1 VFSGAPGFERQ
12 DKYRLMKRLQQAHLP
27 LRTKLIAASALMASI
42 ALFVAA
48 LSQGVTTY
56 FYSHNEAYEHLDA
69 VTRVIAGRSATAIRS
84 QDFGQAEALVSALRV
99 EPNVEE
105 ALLIDSEQRV
115 IMHHVGS
122 RTLLVNTPS
131 GAPNELQAWQKQAI
145 QSGDHQ
151 HRFDGLTA
159 LHLVHPITDQGRVI
173 GHLYVRGNLSELQEA
188 LMVQLTILLGSSVV
202 ALALAYLLARRV
214 QRQIAAPLLE
224 LVDTMQ
230 AAERGDYSRRANATT
245 DDEIGSLMRGFNV
258 MLSKIENRELE
269 LARQQE
275 LLEAQVDE
283 RTHSLADANR
293 TLRQAM
299 GDSLEAC
306 RVAEAASRAKSEFLA
321 RMSHEI
327 RTPMNGVLGMTE
339 LLLDSKLD
347 PRQRRFAATIQS
359 SADALLAII
368 NDILDFSKIE
378 AGKLRLE
385 TQDLDI
391 RQVVE
396 EVIDLFAQRAHQ
408 KGIELLLDIDPYLHR
423 WARGDELRIR
433 QILMNLVSNAL
444 KFTASGHVLIRARA
458 VNPSETHVSLVLDV
472 IDTGT
477 GILPENQAAIFDAFV
492 QEDGSTTRRF
502 GGTGLGLAISRQLAT
517 IMGGEITVVSQPGQG
532 STFSLLVTLPAAPA
546 VSSDSSQGL
555 LLAPGTRVLVVDDST
570 INMEIIASQLG
581 AWGFVV
587 TTAASAME
595 AQAHLNAMHAA
606 QALPQIIVL
615 DWHMPEQNGVD
626 WLLGVRRRPEWK
638 AIPAIMVS
646 SVADDIE
653 VELAT
658 QLAPMRRLAKPVRQ
672 SMLRRALHE
681 ALQSTPFQ
689 EMSSAPAMLA
699 PENEPV
705 LDHLSVLLVEDN
717 MVNRTLALEMLQRLG
732 CDAMHAGNGVE
743 ALDALEK
750 QQFDVVL
757 MDCQMPVMDGFIA
770 TRKLRER
777 EVAKKLEATRVV
789 ALTANALA
797 GDREACLAAGMN
809 EYLAKPFTLA
819 QLRNILLPSKVSR
832 SAANKV
838 TLDHSAIEAVRQLDP
853 DGNDRLLARLI
864 ALYRDDSSQL
874 LADID
879 NALKV
884 GDADGVARAAHT
896 LKSSSANLGATN
908 VAAIARQIE
917 HSARGGDLAELGNSL
932 TRLRAQR
939 TVALSELEALDPSAN
954 VA

>member
-1 VFSGAPGFERQ
+1 
-12 DKYRLMKRLQQAHLP
+12 MKWLQLAHLP
-27 LRTKLIAASALMASI
+27 LRTKLIAASALTASI
-42 ALFVAA
+42 ALLISA
-48 LSQGVTTY
+48 LTQGVSTY
-56 FYSHNEAYEHLDA
+56 QFERNEAYDHLNEVA
-69 VTRVIAGRSATAIRS
+69 RVIAGRSTAAILS

-105 ALLIDSEQRV
+105 ALLSDVQKRV
-115 IMHHVGS
+115 LMHYAGNKTMLMRGS
-122 RTLLVNTPS
+122 A
-131 GAPNELQAWQKQAI
+131 GAPTPLQVWQEQAFA
-145 QSGDHQ
+145 SNAHQ
-151 HRFDGLTA
+151 HLFDGLTA
-159 LHLVHPITDQGRVI
+159 LHVVYPITDGGQLI
-173 GHLYVRGNLSELQEA
+173 GHLYVRANLSEMQEG
-188 LMVQLTILLGSSVV
+188 LIIQLTILMGSSV
-202 ALALAYLLARRV
+202 LAFVFAYLLASRV
-214 QRQIAAPLLE
+214 QRQIASPLQE
-224 LVDTMQ
+224 LVETMS
-230 AAERGDYSRRANATT
+230 AAERGDYSRRATVT
-245 DDEIGSLMRGFNV
+245 SDDEIGHLMRGFNM
-258 MLSKIENRELE
+258 MLEQIESREQE
-269 LARQQE
+269 LAKQHGY
-275 LLEAQVDE
+275 LEAQVAE
-283 RTHSLADANR
+283 RTRNLADANK

-299 GDSLEAC
+299 NDSVEAC
-306 RVAEAASRAKSEFLA
+306 RTAEAASRAKSEFLA

-385 TQDLDI
+385 AQDLDI

-423 WARGDELRIR
+423 WAKGDELRIR

-444 KFTASGHVLIRARA
+444 KFTASGHVLVRARG
-458 VNPSETHVSLVLDV
+458 VNPSDTHVSLIIDV
-472 IDTGT
+472 VDTGT

-517 IMGGEITVVSQPGQG
+517 LMGGDIKMVSQPGQG
-532 STFSLLVTLPAAPA
+532 STFSLAISLPAAPA
-546 VSSDSSQGL
+546 MTSDSSQGL
-555 LLAPGTRVLVVDDST
+555 MLAPGTRVLVVDDST
-570 INMEIIASQLG
+570 INVEILSSQLE
-581 AWGFVV
+581 AWGFIVSA
-587 TTAASAME
+587 AASARE
-595 AQAHLNAMHAA
+595 AQQHLEDMDRAGE
-606 QALPQIIVL
+606 LPGIIVL

-626 WLLGVRRRPEWK
+626 WLSGVRRNDAWK
-638 AIPAIMVS
+638 SIPAIMVS
-646 SVADDIE
+646 SVADDLESGI
-653 VELAT
+653 VT
-658 QLAPMRRLAKPVRQ
+658 QLSPMRRLAKPVRQ

-681 ALQSTPFQ
+681 ALQATPFQ
-689 EMSSAPAMLA
+689 DVSSAPAMRA

-750 QQFDVVL
+750 QDFDVVL

-777 EVAKKLEATRVV
+777 ETAKKKAPTRVV

-809 EYLAKPFTLA
+809 DYLAKPFTLA
-819 QLRNILLPSKVSR
+819 QLRNLLLPSNVSR

-838 TLDHSAIEAVRQLDP
+838 TLDNNAIDAVRQLDP
-853 DGNDRLLARLI
+853 DGSDRLLSRLI

-879 NALKV
+879 NGLKS
-884 GDADGVARAAHT
+884 GNADAIARAAHT

-917 HSARGGDLAELGNSL
+917 TSARNGEIENLTGPVTSL
-932 TRLRAQR
+932 KAQR
-939 TVALSELEALDPSAN
+939 TVALSELEALDGAAK

>member
-1 VFSGAPGFERQ
+1 
-12 DKYRLMKRLQQAHLP
+12 MKWMQLAHLP
-27 LRTKLIAASALMASI
+27 LRTKLIVASALTACI
-42 ALFVAA
+42 ALLIAA
-48 LSQGVTTY
+48 LTQAVSSY
-56 FYSHNEAYEHLDA
+56 NYAHNESYEHLHA
-69 VTRVIAGRSATAIRS
+69 VARVIAGRSTAAIQS

-99 EPNVEE
+99 EPDVEE
-105 ALLIDSEQRV
+105 AMLIDAQKRV
-115 IMHHVGS
+115 LMHYAGNKTMLM
-122 RTLLVNTPS
+122 RNTS
-131 GAPNELQAWQKQAI
+131 GAASPIQQWQDEAF
-145 QSGDHQ
+145 SSSAHQ

-159 LHLVHPITDQGRVI
+159 LHLVYPISDDGQLI
-173 GHLYVRGNLSELQEA
+173 GHLYVRANLSELKER
-188 LMVQLTILLGSSVV
+188 LLVQLAILLGSSVLAFLFAYIV
-202 ALALAYLLARRV
+202 ANRV

-224 LVDTMQ
+224 LVATMQ
-230 AAERGDYSRRANATT
+230 SAERGDYSRRAKVTS
-245 DDEIGSLMRGFNV
+245 DDEIGHMLRGFNL
-258 MLSKIENRELE
+258 MLDQIENREQE
-269 LARQQE
+269 LAKQQGY
-275 LLEAQVDE
+275 LEAQVAE
-283 RTHSLADANR
+283 RTRNLADANK

-299 GDSLEAC
+299 NDSVEAC
-306 RVAEAASRAKSEFLA
+306 RTAEAASRAKSEFLA

-385 TQDLDI
+385 AQDLDI
-391 RQVVE
+391 RQVIE

-423 WARGDELRIR
+423 WAKGDELRIR

-444 KFTASGHVLIRARA
+444 KFTASGHVLVRARGI
-458 VNPSETHVSLVLDV
+458 NPSESHVSLVIDV
-472 IDTGT
+472 VDTGT

-517 IMGGEITVVSQPGQG
+517 LMGGDISVISQPGVG
-532 STFSLLVTLPAAPA
+532 STFSLAISLPAAPA
-546 VSSDSSQGL
+546 IASDSSQGL
-555 LLAPGTRVLVVDDST
+555 MLSPGTRVLEVDDSA
-570 INMEIIASQLG
+570 INVEILSSQLQ
-581 AWGFVV
+581 AWGFDV
-587 TTAASAME
+587 TSAASAME
-595 AQAHLNAMHAA
+595 AQQHLDRMLTENA
-606 QALPQIIVL
+606 PPKIIVL

-626 WLLGVRRRPEWK
+626 WLMGVRRAAACK
-638 AIPAIMVS
+638 NIPAIMVS
-646 SVADDIE
+646 SVADDLDAS
-653 VELAT
+653 LAT

-681 ALQSTPFQ
+681 ALQATPFQ
-689 EMSSAPAMLA
+689 EVSSAPAMLA

-750 QQFDVVL
+750 QDFDVVL

-777 EVAKKLEATRVV
+777 ETAKKKEPTRVV

-809 EYLAKPFTLA
+809 DYLAKPFTLA

-838 TLDHSAIEAVRQLDP
+838 TLDSSAIEAVRQLDP
-853 DGNDRLLARLI
+853 DGKDRLLSRLI

-879 NALKV
+879 NGLKV
-884 GDADGVARAAHT
+884 GDAEAIARAAHT

-917 HSARGGDLAELGNSL
+917 TSARAGEISDLAGSV
-932 TRLRAQR
+932 TKLRAQR
-939 TVALSELEALDPSAN
+939 TVALSELEALDTAAK

>member
-1 VFSGAPGFERQ
+1 
-12 DKYRLMKRLQQAHLP
+12 MNRLQFAHLP
-27 LRTKLIAASALMASI
+27 LRTKLIAASALTASI
-42 ALFVAA
+42 ALFIA
-48 LSQGVTTY
+48 GVTQGISSY
-56 FYSHNEAYEHLDA
+56 LYSHSEAYEHTHSVA
-69 VTRVIAGRSATAIRS
+69 RVIAGRSTAAILS
-84 QDFGQAEALVSALRV
+84 QDFGQAESLVSALRV
-99 EPNVEE
+99 EPNIEE
-105 ALLIDSEQRV
+105 AMLVDGQKRV
-115 IMHHVGS
+115 LMHYAGS
-122 RTLLVNTPS
+122 KTMLMRGAKS
-131 GAPNELQAWQKQAI
+131 GSELQKWQEQAI
-145 QSGDHQ
+145 TSGQHQ

-159 LHLVHPITDQGRVI
+159 LHLVYPIADDGKVI
-173 GHLYVRGNLSELQEA
+173 GHLYVRASLSELQEK
-188 LMVQLTILLGSSVV
+188 LIMGVVILLGSSGV
-202 ALALAYLLARRV
+202 AFALAYLLARRV
-214 QRQIAAPLLE
+214 QRQIAAPLLH
-224 LVDTMQ
+224 LVDVIS
-230 AAERGDYSRRANATT
+230 AAEKGDYSKRAQATS
-245 DDEIGSLMRGFNV
+245 DDEIGHLMRGFNG
-258 MLSKIENRELE
+258 MLEKVESREQE
-269 LARQQE
+269 LAKQHDY
-275 LLEAQVDE
+275 LESQVAE
-283 RTHSLADANR
+283 RTKSLAEANK

-299 GDSLEAC
+299 NDSVEAC
-306 RVAEAASRAKSEFLA
+306 RIAEAASKAKSEFLA

-444 KFTASGHVLIRARA
+444 KFTASGHVLIRARGVA
-458 VNPSETHVSLVLDV
+458 PSETHVSLVIDV
-472 IDTGT
+472 VDTGT

-517 IMGGEITVVSQPGQG
+517 LMGGDIKVVSQPGQG
-532 STFSLLVTLPAAPA
+532 STFSLAITLPAAPA
-546 VSSDSSQGL
+546 ITSDSSQGL
-555 LLAPGTRVLVVDDST
+555 TLSPGTRVLIVDDSA
-570 INMEIIASQLG
+570 INVEILGSQLE

-587 TTAASAME
+587 TSAASAME
-595 AQAHLNAMHAA
+595 AQAHLAAM
-606 QALPQIIVL
+606 QASNTPPQIIVL

-626 WLLGVRRRPEWK
+626 WLLGVRRNPEWK
-638 AIPAIMVS
+638 KIPAIMVS
-646 SVADDIE
+646 SVADDLE
-653 VELAT
+653 AALAT

-689 EMSSAPAMLA
+689 DVSSAPAMLA

-750 QQFDVVL
+750 QEFDVVL

-777 EVAKKLEATRVV
+777 EAAKKKEPTRVV

-809 EYLAKPFTLA
+809 DYLAKPFTLA

-832 SAANKV
+832 SAMNKV
-838 TLDHSAIEAVRQLDP
+838 TLDHSAIDAVRQLDP
-853 DGNDRLLARLI
+853 DGNDRLLSRLI

-879 NALKV
+879 NGLRIS
-884 GDADGVARAAHT
+884 DADAIARAAHT

-917 HSARGGDLAELGNSL
+917 HSARSGDLNDMAAAV
-932 TRLRAQR
+932 TKLRAQR
-939 TVALSELEALDPSAN
+939 TVALSELEALESSAK

>member
-1 VFSGAPGFERQ
+1 
-12 DKYRLMKRLQQAHLP
+12 MKRLDFSHLP
-27 LRTKLIAASALMASI
+27 LRTKLIAASALTASI
-42 ALFVAA
+42 ALLIAA
-48 LSQGVTTY
+48 VTQGVSSY
-56 FYSHNEAYEHLDA
+56 FFSHNEAYDQLDA
-69 VTRVIAGRSATAIRS
+69 VARVIAGRSTAAIQS
-84 QDFGQAEALVSALRV
+84 QDFGQAEQLVSALRI

-105 ALLIDSEQRV
+105 ALLIDSQKRV
-115 IMHHVGS
+115 LMHYAGS
-122 RTLLVNTPS
+122 KTMLIPGANGELTPI
-131 GAPNELQAWQKQAI
+131 QKWQQEAI
-145 QSGDHQ
+145 KSSEHQ

-159 LHLVHPITDQGRVI
+159 LHLVYPIKDNGKLI
-173 GHLYVRGNLSELQEA
+173 GHLYVRANLVELQEA
-188 LMVQLTILLGSSVV
+188 IEVQLAILLGSSVI
-202 ALALAYLLARRV
+202 AFALAYLLARRV
-214 QRQIAAPLLE
+214 QRQIAAPLMN

-230 AAERGDYSRRANATT
+230 AAERGDYSKRALVTS
-245 DDEIGSLMRGFNV
+245 DDEIGHLMRGFNV
-258 MLSKIENRELE
+258 MLGQVESRE
-269 LARQQE
+269 QE
-275 LLEAQVDE
+275 LGKQHEYLESQVIE
-283 RTHSLADANR
+283 RTKSLAEANK

-299 GDSLEAC
+299 NDSVEAC
-306 RVAEAASRAKSEFLA
+306 RIAEAASKAKSEFLA

-385 TQDLDI
+385 AQDLDI

-423 WARGDELRIR
+423 WAKGDELRIR

-444 KFTASGHVLIRARA
+444 KFTASGHVLMRLRGI
-458 VNPSETHVSLVLDV
+458 NPSETHVSLVIDV
-472 IDTGT
+472 VDTGT

-517 IMGGEITVVSQPGQG
+517 LMGGDITMVSQPGVG
-532 STFSLLVTLPAAPA
+532 STFSLAITLPAAPA
-546 VSSDSSQGL
+546 IASDTSQGL
-555 LLAPGTRVLVVDDST
+555 MLAPGTRVLVVDDSA
-570 INMEIIASQLG
+570 INVEILGSQLE

-587 TTAASAME
+587 TTAFSALE
-595 AQAHLNAMHAA
+595 AQAHLNAM
-606 QALPQIIVL
+606 QASNTLPKIIVL

-626 WLLGVRRRPEWK
+626 WLLGVRRGHEWK
-638 AIPAIMVS
+638 SIPAIMVS

-653 VELAT
+653 MSLVT

-681 ALQSTPFQ
+681 ALQAVPFH
-689 EMSSAPAMLA
+689 EVSSAPAMRA

-750 QQFDVVL
+750 QEFDVVL

-809 EYLAKPFTLA
+809 DYLAKPFTLA

-879 NALKV
+879 NGMKV
-884 GDADGVARAAHT
+884 GDAEAVARAAHT

-908 VAAIARQIE
+908 VAAIARKIE
-917 HSARGGDLAELGNSL
+917 TSARNGDIAELP
-932 TRLRAQR
+932 TTMTQLRAQR
-939 TVALSELEALDPSAN
+939 TVALSELEALENSAK

>member
-1 VFSGAPGFERQ
+1 MNRLDFS
-12 DKYRLMKRLQQAHLP
+12 HLP
-27 LRTKLIAASALMASI
+27 LRTKLIAASALAASI
-42 ALFVAA
+42 ALLIAA
-48 LSQGVTTY
+48 VTQSISTY
-56 FYSHNEAYEHLDA
+56 YYSHAGAYDHMSA
-69 VTRVIAGRSATAIRS
+69 VTRVIAGRSAAAIQS
-84 QDFGQAEALVSALRV
+84 GDFGEAQALVSALRV

-105 ALLIDSEQRV
+105 AMLIDADKRV
-115 IMHHVGS
+115 LMHYAASKSMLRGGANAADES
-122 RTLLVNTPS
+122 AKWQAEAMS
-131 GAPNELQAWQKQAI
+131 GTT
-145 QSGDHQ
+145 DQ

-159 LHLVHPITDQGRVI
+159 LHLVYPISENGKQL
-173 GHLYVRGNLSELQEA
+173 GHLYVRANLSDLKETIIF
-188 LMVQLTILLGSSVV
+188 QLAVLLSSSVL
-202 ALALAYLLARRV
+202 AFALAYIVARRA
-214 QRQIAAPLLE
+214 QQQIGAPLMH
-224 LVDTMQ
+224 LVEVMQ
-230 AAERGDYSRRANATT
+230 AAERGDYKQRAKVTT
-245 DDEIGSLMRGFNV
+245 DDEIGHLMRGFNM
-258 MLSKIENRELE
+258 MLGQIETREQE
-269 LARQQE
+269 LAKQHDY
-275 LLEAQVDE
+275 LEAQVEE
-283 RTHSLADANR
+283 RTKSLAEANK

-299 GDSLEAC
+299 NDSVEAC
-306 RVAEAASRAKSEFLA
+306 RVAEAASKAKSEFLA

-347 PRQRRFAATIQS
+347 ARQRRFAATIQS

-423 WARGDELRIR
+423 WAKGDELRIR

-444 KFTASGHVLIRARA
+444 KFTASGHVLVRARG
-458 VNPSETHVSLVLDV
+458 VNPSETHVSLMIDV

-517 IMGGEITVVSQPGQG
+517 LMGGDITVISQPGEG
-532 STFSLLVTLPAAPA
+532 STFSLQVSLPAVPA
-546 VSSDSSQGL
+546 HTSDSSQGL
-555 LLAPGTRVLVVDDST
+555 KLSPGTRVLVVDDSA
-570 INMEIIASQLG
+570 INVEILGSQLE

-587 TTAASAME
+587 TAAFSAAE
-595 AQAHLNAMHAA
+595 AQSHLEAMQAA
-606 QALPQIIVL
+606 NQPPAIIVL

-626 WLLGVRRRPEWK
+626 WLLGVRRETRFK
-638 AIPAIMVS
+638 KIPAIMVS
-646 SVADDIE
+646 SVADDLEHGI
-653 VELAT
+653 AA
-658 QLAPMRRLAKPVRQ
+658 QLTPMRRLAKPVRQ

-681 ALQSTPFQ
+681 ALQAVPFQ
-689 EMSSAPAMLA
+689 EVSSAPAMLA

-750 QQFDVVL
+750 QDFDVVL

-777 EVAKKLEATRVV
+777 ELAKKKEPTRVV

-809 EYLAKPFTLA
+809 DYLAKPFTLA

-879 NALKV
+879 NGMKAN
-884 GDADGVARAAHT
+884 DAEAVARAAHT

-917 HSARGGDLAELGNSL
+917 HSARGGDLKDLPASVTKLK
-932 TRLRAQR
+932 AQR
-939 TVALSELEALDPSAN
+939 TVALSELEALDGPAK

>member
-1 VFSGAPGFERQ
+1 
-12 DKYRLMKRLQQAHLP
+12 MNRLQFAHLP
-27 LRTKLIAASALMASI
+27 LRTKLVAASALTASI
-42 ALFVAA
+42 ALFIAA
-48 LSQGVTTY
+48 LTQGISSY
-56 FYSHNEAYEHLDA
+56 FFSHQQAYEHLA
-69 VTRVIAGRSATAIRS
+69 SVARVIAGRSSAAIQS
-84 QDFGQAEALVSALRV
+84 QDFGEAEALVSALRV

-105 ALLIDSEQRV
+105 ALLLDMNKRV
-115 IMHHVGS
+115 LMHYAGS
-122 RTLLVNTPS
+122 KTMLMSNS
-131 GAPNELQAWQKQAI
+131 GGPLTSLQQWQSKAIASNE
-145 QSGDHQ
+145 HQ

-159 LHLVHPITDQGRVI
+159 LHLVYPITDNDQVI
-173 GHLYVRGNLSELQEA
+173 GHLYIRANLSELQEA
-188 LMVQLTILLGSSVV
+188 MIVQMSILLGSSV
-202 ALALAYLLARRV
+202 AAFALAYLLARRV
-214 QRQIAAPLLE
+214 QRQIATPLLN

-230 AAERGDYSRRANATT
+230 SAERGDYSRRAQVTT
-245 DDEIGSLMRGFNV
+245 DDEIGRLMRGFNG
-258 MLSKIENRELE
+258 MLGQIENREQE
-269 LARQQE
+269 LARQHE
-275 LLEAQVDE
+275 LLEAQVEE
-283 RTHSLADANR
+283 RTKSLAEANR

-299 GDSLEAC
+299 NDSVDAC
-306 RVAEAASRAKSEFLA
+306 RIAEAASKAKSEFLA

-385 TQDLDI
+385 SQDMDI

-423 WARGDELRIR
+423 WAKGDELRIR

-444 KFTASGHVLIRARA
+444 KFTASGHVLVRARG
-458 VNPSETHVSLVLDV
+458 VNPSETHVSLVIDV
-472 IDTGT
+472 VDTGS

-517 IMGGEITVVSQPGQG
+517 IMGGDITVISQPGQG
-532 STFSLLVTLPAAPA
+532 STFSLAVTLPAAPA
-546 VSSDSSQGL
+546 ITSDSAQGL

-570 INMEIIASQLG
+570 INVEILSSQLE
-581 AWGFVV
+581 AWGFIVSS
-587 TTAASAME
+587 AASARD
-595 AQAHLNAMHAA
+595 AQLHLAAMLAA
-606 QALPQIIVL
+606 DTLPQIIVL

-626 WLLGVRRRPEWK
+626 WLLGVRRNPQLK
-638 AIPAIMVS
+638 GIPAIMVS
-646 SVADDIE
+646 SVADDLE
-653 VELAT
+653 SGLVS
-658 QLAPMRRLAKPVRQ
+658 QLSPLRRLAKPVRQ

-689 EMSSAPAMLA
+689 EVSSAPAMLA

-743 ALDALEK
+743 ALDALDK
-750 QQFDVVL
+750 QDFDVVL

-777 EVAKKLEATRVV
+777 ETLKKKEPTRVV

-809 EYLAKPFTLA
+809 DYLAKPFTLA

-832 SAANKV
+832 SAMNKV
-838 TLDHSAIEAVRQLDP
+838 TLDHSAIDAVRQLDP
-853 DGNDRLLARLI
+853 DGNDRLLSRLI

-874 LADID
+874 LADMD
-879 NALKV
+879 NGMKAA
-884 GDADGVARAAHT
+884 DADIVARAAHT

-908 VAAIARQIE
+908 VAAIARLIE
-917 HSARGGDLAELGNSL
+917 HAARSGDIADLPSSL
-932 TRLRAQR
+932 TKLRAQR
-939 TVALSELEALDPSAN
+939 TVALSELEALDNSAK

>member
-1 VFSGAPGFERQ
+1 
-12 DKYRLMKRLQQAHLP
+12 
-27 LRTKLIAASALMASI
+27 
-42 ALFVAA
+42 
-48 LSQGVTTY
+48 
-56 FYSHNEAYEHLDA
+56 
-69 VTRVIAGRSATAIRS
+69 
-84 QDFGQAEALVSALRV
+84 
-99 EPNVEE
+99 
-105 ALLIDSEQRV
+105 
-115 IMHHVGS
+115 
-122 RTLLVNTPS
+122 
-131 GAPNELQAWQKQAI
+131 
-145 QSGDHQ
+145 
-151 HRFDGLTA
+151 
-159 LHLVHPITDQGRVI
+159 
-173 GHLYVRGNLSELQEA
+173 
-188 LMVQLTILLGSSVV
+188 
-202 ALALAYLLARRV
+202 
-214 QRQIAAPLLE
+214 
-224 LVDTMQ
+224 
-230 AAERGDYSRRANATT
+230 
-245 DDEIGSLMRGFNV
+245 
-258 MLSKIENRELE
+258 
-269 LARQQE
+269 
-275 LLEAQVDE
+275 
-283 RTHSLADANR
+283 
-293 TLRQAM
+293 
-299 GDSLEAC
+299 
-306 RVAEAASRAKSEFLA
+306 
-321 RMSHEI
+321 MSHEI

-385 TQDLDI
+385 AQDLDI

-423 WARGDELRIR
+423 WAKGDELRIR

-444 KFTASGHVLIRARA
+444 KFTASGHVLLRARG
-458 VNPSETHVSLVLDV
+458 VNPSESHVNLVIDV
-472 IDTGT
+472 VDTGT

-517 IMGGEITVVSQPGQG
+517 LMGGDITVLSQPGQG
-532 STFSLLVTLPAAPA
+532 STFSLSVSLPAAPA
-546 VSSDSSQGL
+546 IATDSTQG
-555 LLAPGTRVLVVDDST
+555 LLAPGTRVLVVDDSS
-570 INMEIIASQLG
+570 INLEIMAAQLE

-587 TTAASAME
+587 TAATSARD
-595 AQAHLNAMHAA
+595 AQAHLLAMHAA
-606 QALPQIIVL
+606 NALPQIIVL

-626 WLLGVRRRPEWK
+626 WLLGVRRRPEFK
-638 AIPAIMVS
+638 SIPAIMVS
-646 SVADDIE
+646 SVADDLE
-653 VELAT
+653 VSLAT
-658 QLAPMRRLAKPVRQ
+658 ELAPMRRLAKPVRQ

-681 ALQSTPFQ
+681 ALQATPFQ
-689 EMSSAPAMLA
+689 EVSSAPAMLA

-750 QQFDVVL
+750 QDFDVVL

-777 EVAKKLEATRVV
+777 ETEKKKEPTRVV

-809 EYLAKPFTLA
+809 DYLAKPFTLA

-853 DGNDRLLARLI
+853 DGNDRLLSRLI

-879 NALKV
+879 VALKA

-917 HSARGGDLAELGNSL
+917 HTARGGELAELPASV
-932 TRLRAQR
+932 TKLRAQR
-939 TVALSELEALDPSAN
+939 TVALSELEALDGSAK

>member
-1 VFSGAPGFERQ
+1 
-12 DKYRLMKRLQQAHLP
+12 MNRLQLAHLP
-27 LRTKLIAASALMASI
+27 LRTKLVAASALTASI
-42 ALFVAA
+42 ALLIAA
-48 LSQGVTTY
+48 LTQGISSY
-56 FYSHNEAYEHLDA
+56 FFSHSAAYQHLHA
-69 VTRVIAGRSATAIRS
+69 VARVVAGRSATAIQS

-105 ALLIDSEQRV
+105 ALLIDSHKRV
-115 IMHHVGS
+115 LMHYAGS
-122 RTLLVNTPS
+122 KTMLMNSKGEL
-131 GAPNELQAWQKQAI
+131 NEIQQWQQQAI
-145 QSGDHQ
+145 QGSEHQ

-159 LHLVHPITDQGRVI
+159 LHLVYPITDNGQLI
-173 GHLYVRGNLSELQEA
+173 GHLYVRASLLELRA
-188 LMVQLTILLGSSVV
+188 AMIVQLAILLGSSVV
-202 ALALAYLLARRV
+202 ALAIAYLLARRT
-214 QRQIAAPLLE
+214 QRQIASPLLE
-224 LVDTMQ
+224 LVGTMQ
-230 AAERGDYSRRANATT
+230 AAERGDYSRRAQVTS
-245 DDEIGSLMRGFNV
+245 DDEIGTLMRGYNV
-258 MLSKIENRELE
+258 MLGKIESREQD
-269 LARQQE
+269 LARQHE
-275 LLEAQVDE
+275 VAEAEVVE
-283 RTHSLADANR
+283 RTKSLAEANK

-299 GDSLEAC
+299 NDSVEAC
-306 RVAEAASRAKSEFLA
+306 RTAEAASKAKSEFLA

-408 KGIELLLDIDPYLHR
+408 KGIELLLDVDPYLHR
-423 WARGDELRIR
+423 WAKGDELRIR

-444 KFTASGHVLIRARA
+444 KFTASGHVLIRARG
-458 VNPSETHVSLVLDV
+458 VSPSETHVSLVIDV
-472 IDTGT
+472 VDTGT

-517 IMGGEITVVSQPGQG
+517 LMGGDMSCVSQPGVG
-532 STFSLLVTLPAAPA
+532 STFSLSVTLPAAPA
-546 VSSDSSQGL
+546 IASDMSQGL
-555 LLAPGTRVLVVDDST
+555 MLSPGTRVLVVDDSS
-570 INMEIIASQLG
+570 INVEILASQLE
-581 AWGFVV
+581 AWGFIV
-587 TTAASAME
+587 TTAASALE
-595 AQAHLNAMHAA
+595 AQTHLNALQAA
-606 QALPQIIVL
+606 NTPPKIIVL

-626 WLLGVRRRPEWK
+626 WLLGVRRRNEWK

-646 SVADDIE
+646 SVADDLE
-653 VELAT
+653 TELAV
-658 QLAPMRRLAKPVRQ
+658 QLMPLRRLAKPVRQ

-681 ALQSTPFQ
+681 ALQEKPFQ

-699 PENEPV
+699 PDNEPV
-705 LDHLSVLLVEDN
+705 LDHLTVLLVEDN

-732 CDAMHAGNGVE
+732 CDAQHAGNGVE

-750 QQFDVVL
+750 QEFDVVL

-777 EVAKKLEATRVV
+777 EVAKKLEPIRVV

-809 EYLAKPFTLA
+809 DYLAKPFTLA

-838 TLDHSAIEAVRQLDP
+838 TLDSSAIEAVRQLDP
-853 DGNDRLLARLI
+853 DGQDRLLARLI

-879 NALKV
+879 NAMKA
-884 GDADGVARAAHT
+884 GDAEGVARAAHT
-896 LKSSSANLGATN
+896 LKSSSANLGASN
-908 VAAIARQIE
+908 VAAIARLIE
-917 HSARGGDLAELGNSL
+917 TSARNGDISDLPASL
-932 TRLRAQR
+932 NKLRAQR
-939 TVALSELEALDPSAN
+939 TVALSELEALDNSVK

>member
-1 VFSGAPGFERQ
+1 MNRLDFS
-12 DKYRLMKRLQQAHLP
+12 HLP
-27 LRTKLIAASALMASI
+27 LRTKLIAASALTASI
-42 ALFVAA
+42 ALLIAA
-48 LSQGVTTY
+48 LTQGVSSY
-56 FYSHNEAYEHLDA
+56 FFSHSEAYEHLHA
-69 VTRVIAGRSATAIRS
+69 VARVIAGRSTAAIQS
-84 QDFGQAEALVSALRV
+84 QDFGQAEQLVSALRV

-105 ALLIDSEQRV
+105 ALLIDSQKRV
-115 IMHHVGS
+115 LMHYAGNKTMLIP
-122 RTLLVNTPS
+122 RADGELTPI
-131 GAPNELQAWQKQAI
+131 QKWQQEAI
-145 QSGDHQ
+145 LSSDHQ

-159 LHLVHPITDQGRVI
+159 LHLVYPITDNGKLI
-173 GHLYVRGNLSELQEA
+173 GHLYVRANLSELQEA
-188 LMVQLTILLGSSVV
+188 IVVQLAILLGSSVI
-202 ALALAYLLARRV
+202 AFALAYLLARRV
-214 QRQIAAPLLE
+214 QRQIAAPLMN

-230 AAERGDYSRRANATT
+230 AAERGDYSKRAQVTS
-245 DDEIGSLMRGFNV
+245 DDEIGHLMRGFNV
-258 MLSKIENRELE
+258 MLQQVESRE
-269 LARQQE
+269 QE
-275 LLEAQVDE
+275 LGKQHEYLESQVIE
-283 RTHSLADANR
+283 RTKSLAEANK

-299 GDSLEAC
+299 NDSVEAC
-306 RVAEAASRAKSEFLA
+306 RTAEAASKAKSEFLA

-385 TQDLDI
+385 AQDMDV

-423 WARGDELRIR
+423 WAKGDELRIR

-444 KFTASGHVLIRARA
+444 KFTASGHVLMRLRGI
-458 VNPSETHVSLVLDV
+458 NPSETHVSLVIDV
-472 IDTGT
+472 VDTGT

-517 IMGGEITVVSQPGQG
+517 LMGGDITMVSQPGIG
-532 STFSLLVTLPAAPA
+532 STFSLAITLPAAPA
-546 VSSDSSQGL
+546 IASDTSQGL
-555 LLAPGTRVLVVDDST
+555 MLAPGTRVLVVDDSA
-570 INMEIIASQLG
+570 INVEILASQLE
-581 AWGFVV
+581 AWGFIVS
-587 TTAASAME
+587 TAFSAME
-595 AQAHLNAMHAA
+595 AQAHLNTM
-606 QALPQIIVL
+606 QATNTLPKIIVL

-626 WLLGVRRRPEWK
+626 WLLGVRGNPAWK
-638 AIPAIMVS
+638 SIPAIMVS

-653 VELAT
+653 TALVT
-658 QLAPMRRLAKPVRQ
+658 QLAPMRRLSKPVRQ

-681 ALQSTPFQ
+681 ALQAVPFH
-689 EMSSAPAMLA
+689 EVSSAPAMRA
-699 PENEPV
+699 TENEPI

-750 QQFDVVL
+750 QDFDVVL

-777 EVAKKLEATRVV
+777 EVAKKLEPTRVV

-809 EYLAKPFTLA
+809 DYLAKPFTLA

-853 DGNDRLLARLI
+853 DGNDRLLSRLI

-879 NALKV
+879 NGMKL
-884 GDADGVARAAHT
+884 GDAEAVARAAHT

-908 VAAIARQIE
+908 VAAIARKIE
-917 HSARGGDLAELGNSL
+917 TSARQGDIAGLPA
-932 TRLRAQR
+932 TMTQLRAQR
-939 TVALSELEALDPSAN
+939 TVALSELEALDNAAK

>member
-1 VFSGAPGFERQ
+1 
-12 DKYRLMKRLQQAHLP
+12 MKWMQLEHLP
-27 LRTKLIAASALMASI
+27 LRTKLIVASALTACI
-42 ALFVAA
+42 ALLIAA
-48 LSQGVTTY
+48 VTQGVSTY
-56 FYSHNEAYEHLDA
+56 QYAHKESYDHLHA
-69 VTRVIAGRSATAIRS
+69 VARVIAGRSTAAITS

-99 EPNVEE
+99 EPDVEE
-105 ALLIDSEQRV
+105 AMLIDTQKRV
-115 IMHHVGS
+115 LMHYAGNKTMLMRAGDTTRS
-122 RTLLVNTPS
+122 PI
-131 GAPNELQAWQKQAI
+131 QQWQDRAFE
-145 QSGDHQ
+145 SSSHE
-151 HRFDGLTA
+151 HLFDGLQA
-159 LHLVHPITDQGRVI
+159 LHLVYPINDEGKVI
-173 GHLYVRGNLSELQEA
+173 GHLYVRASLVELKER
-188 LMVQLTILLGSSVV
+188 LLVQLAILAGSCT
-202 ALALAYLLARRV
+202 LAFTFAYMLASRV
-214 QRQIAAPLLE
+214 QRQIAEPLLE
-224 LVDTMQ
+224 LVATMQ
-230 AAERGDYSRRANATT
+230 AAERGDYTRRARVTT
-245 DDEIGSLMRGFNV
+245 DDEIGHLMRGFNV
-258 MLSKIENRELE
+258 MLEQVESREQE
-269 LARQQE
+269 LAKQHGY
-275 LLEAQVDE
+275 LEAQVAE
-283 RTHSLADANR
+283 RTRSLADANK

-299 GDSLEAC
+299 SDSVEAC

-347 PRQRRFAATIQS
+347 ARQRRFAATIQS

-385 TQDLDI
+385 AQDLDI
-391 RQVVE
+391 RQVIE

-423 WARGDELRIR
+423 WGRGDELRIR

-444 KFTASGHVLIRARA
+444 KFTASGHVLVRARS
-458 VNPSETHVSLVLDV
+458 VNPSETHVSLIIDV
-472 IDTGT
+472 EDTGT

-517 IMGGEITVVSQPGQG
+517 LMGGDITVVSQPGVG
-532 STFSLLVTLPAAPA
+532 STFSLSISLPAAPA
-546 VSSDSSQGL
+546 ITSDSSQGL
-555 LLAPGTRVLVVDDST
+555 MLSPGTRVLVVDDST
-570 INMEIIASQLG
+570 INVEILSSQLE

-587 TTAASAME
+587 TSASSARE
-595 AQAHLNAMHAA
+595 AQEHLEAMQAANAP
-606 QALPQIIVL
+606 PQIIVL

-626 WLLGVRRRPEWK
+626 WLLGLRRRPEWK
-638 AIPAIMVS
+638 SIPAIMVS
-646 SVADDIE
+646 SVADDIDAS
-653 VELAT
+653 LAT
-658 QLAPMRRLAKPVRQ
+658 QLTPMRRLAKPVRQ

-681 ALQSTPFQ
+681 ALQAVPFH
-689 EMSSAPAMLA
+689 EVSSAPAMLA

-750 QQFDVVL
+750 QDFDVVL

-777 EVAKKLEATRVV
+777 EELKKKEPTRVV

-809 EYLAKPFTLA
+809 DYLAKPFTLA

-838 TLDHSAIEAVRQLDP
+838 TLDNAAIEAVRQLDP
-853 DGNDRLLARLI
+853 DGKDRLLSRLI

-879 NALKV
+879 NGLKS
-884 GDADGVARAAHT
+884 GDAEAIARAAHT
-896 LKSSSANLGATN
+896 LKSSSANLGATG
-908 VAAIARQIE
+908 VAAIARQVE
-917 HSARGGDLAELGNSL
+917 TSARAGEIADLAGAV
-932 TRLRAQR
+932 TKLRAQR
-939 TVALSELEALDPSAN
+939 TVALSELEALDNSAK

>member
-1 VFSGAPGFERQ
+1 
-12 DKYRLMKRLQQAHLP
+12 MKRLQLADLP

-48 LSQGVTTY
+48 LTQGISTY
-56 FYSHNEAYEHLDA
+56 FYSHNEAYEHLNTVA
-69 VTRVIAGRSATAIRS
+69 RVIAGRSTAALHS

-99 EPNVEE
+99 EPSVEE
-105 ALLIDSEQRV
+105 ALLIDSQKRV
-115 IMHHVGS
+115 LMHYAGS
-122 RTLLVNTPS
+122 KTMLLDSPS
-131 GAPNELQAWQKQAI
+131 GKPSPIQQWRLQAI
-145 QSGDHQ
+145 ESNVDQ

-159 LHLVHPITDQGRVI
+159 LHLSYPITDQGKVI
-173 GHLYVRGNLSELQEA
+173 GHLYVRASLAEMQEG
-188 LMVQLTILLGSSVV
+188 LLVQLSSLLGSSVV
-202 ALALAYLLARRV
+202 ALAIAYFFARRV
-214 QRQIAAPLLE
+214 QRQIAAPLLH

-230 AAERGDYSRRANATT
+230 SAERGDYSRRAEVTS
-245 DDEIGSLMRGFNV
+245 DDEIGHLMRGFNM
-258 MLSKIENRELE
+258 MLSKIENREQE

-283 RTHSLADANR
+283 RTRSLADANR

-299 GDSLEAC
+299 NDSVEAC

-444 KFTASGHVLIRARA
+444 KFTASGHVLVRARG
-458 VNPSETHVSLVLDV
+458 VNPSETHVSLVIDV

-517 IMGGEITVVSQPGQG
+517 LMGGDITVVSQPGQG
-532 STFSLLVTLPAAPA
+532 STFSLAISLPAAPA
-546 VSSDSSQGL
+546 IASQGL
-555 LLAPGTRVLVVDDST
+555 MLAPGTRVLVVDDST
-570 INMEIIASQLG
+570 INMEIIASQLE
-581 AWGFVV
+581 AWGFAVS
-587 TTAASAME
+587 TAASAME
-595 AQAHLNAMHAA
+595 AQAHLNAMQAA
-606 QALPQIIVL
+606 GTLPQIIVL

-626 WLLGVRRRPEWK
+626 WLLGVRRRHEWRS
-638 AIPAIMVS
+638 IPAIMVS
-646 SVADDIE
+646 SVADDLE
-653 VELAT
+653 VGIAT

-681 ALQSTPFQ
+681 ALQATPFQ
-689 EMSSAPAMLA
+689 DMSSAPAMLA

-750 QQFDVVL
+750 NQFDVVL

-777 EVAKKLEATRVV
+777 EAARKLEPTRVV

-809 EYLAKPFTLA
+809 DYLAKPFTLA

-838 TLDHSAIEAVRQLDP
+838 TLDHSAIDAVRQLDP

-879 NALKV
+879 NALKS
-884 GDADGVARAAHT
+884 GDANSVARAAHT

-908 VAAIARQIE
+908 VAAIARAIE
-917 HSARGGDLAELGNSL
+917 HAARSGDLADLPASI
-932 TRLRAQR
+932 TKLRAQR
-939 TVALSELEALDPSAN
+939 TVALSELEALDAAAK

>member
-1 VFSGAPGFERQ
+1 
-12 DKYRLMKRLQQAHLP
+12 MNRLQLAHLP
-27 LRTKLIAASALMASI
+27 LRTKLIAASALTASL
-42 ALFVAA
+42 ALLTAA
-48 LSQGVTTY
+48 ITQGVSSY
-56 FYSHNEAYEHLDA
+56 FYSHNEAYEHLNA
-69 VTRVIAGRSATAIRS
+69 VAHVVVGRSSAAIQS

-105 ALLIDSEQRV
+105 AMLVDSHQRV
-115 IMHHVGS
+115 LMHYAGS
-122 RTLLVNTPS
+122 KTMLMAKP
-131 GAPNELQAWQKQAI
+131 GGELTDIQKWQQQAMHA
-145 QSGDHQ
+145 GDHQ

-159 LHLVHPITDQGRVI
+159 LHLVYPITDQGQLI
-173 GHLYVRGNLSELQEA
+173 GHLYVRANLSELQEK
-188 LMVQLTILLGSSVV
+188 LFVQLGFLLGSSVA
-202 ALALAYLLARRV
+202 ALAIAYLLARRV
-214 QRQIAAPLLE
+214 QQQIAAPLMHM
-224 LVDTMQ
+224 VDVMSS
-230 AAERGDYSRRANATT
+230 AERGDYSKRASVTS
-245 DDEIGSLMRGFNV
+245 DDEIGHLMHGFNG
-258 MLSKIENRELE
+258 MLAKIELREQE
-269 LARQQE
+269 LAKQQE
-275 LLEAQVDE
+275 ILEAQVDE
-283 RTHSLADANR
+283 RTRSLAEANR

-299 GDSLEAC
+299 NDSVEAC

-385 TQDLDI
+385 AQDLDI

-423 WARGDELRIR
+423 WAKGDELRIR

-444 KFTASGHVLIRARA
+444 KFPATGHVLIRARG
-458 VNPSETHVSLVLDV
+458 VTPSETHVALVIDV
-472 IDTGT
+472 VDTGT

-517 IMGGEITVVSQPGQG
+517 LMGGDITVVSQPGVG
-532 STFSLLVTLPAAPA
+532 STFSLAITLPAAPA
-546 VSSDSSQGL
+546 IAADVSQGF
-555 LLAPGTRVLVVDDST
+555 LLAPGTRVLVVDDSA
-570 INMEIIASQLG
+570 INVEILGSQLE
-581 AWGFVV
+581 AWGFIV
-587 TTAASAME
+587 TTASSALE
-595 AQAHLNAMHAA
+595 AQTHLNAMHAVG
-606 QALPQIIVL
+606 ALPGIIVL

-626 WLLGVRRRPEWK
+626 WLLDVRRRSEWK
-638 AIPAIMVS
+638 TIPAIMVS
-646 SVADDIE
+646 SVADDLE
-653 VELAT
+653 SGLAP
-658 QLAPMRRLAKPVRQ
+658 QLSPMRRLAKPVRQ

-681 ALQSTPFQ
+681 ALQAVPFH
-689 EMSSAPAMLA
+689 EVSSAPAMLA

-750 QQFDVVL
+750 QDFDVVL

-777 EVAKKLEATRVV
+777 EVAKKLEPTRVV

-809 EYLAKPFTLA
+809 DYLAKPFTLA

-832 SAANKV
+832 SAMNKV

-853 DGNDRLLARLI
+853 DGQDRLLSRLI
-864 ALYRDDSSQL
+864 ALYRDDSAQL
-874 LADID
+874 IADID
-879 NALKV
+879 NGLKA
-884 GDADGVARAAHT
+884 GDSEAIARAAHT
-896 LKSSSANLGATN
+896 LKSSSANLGATS

-917 HSARGGDLAELGNSL
+917 HAARGGDLEDMASSV
-932 TRLRAQR
+932 TSLRAQR
-939 TVALSELEALDPSAN
+939 TVALSELEALDNSAK

>member
-1 VFSGAPGFERQ
+1 MNRLDFSR
-12 DKYRLMKRLQQAHLP
+12 LP
-27 LRTKLIAASALMASI
+27 LRTKLVAASALTASI
-42 ALFVAA
+42 ALFIAA
-48 LSQGVTTY
+48 LTQGISTY
-56 FYSHNEAYEHLDA
+56 IFSHNEAYEHLA
-69 VTRVIAGRSATAIRS
+69 SVARVVAGRSAQAVLS

-105 ALLIDSEQRV
+105 ALLIDSNQRV
-115 IMHHVGS
+115 LMHYAGS
-122 RTLLVNTPS
+122 KTMLVTQPGTALTP
-131 GAPNELQAWQKQAI
+131 LQQWQAHAME
-145 QSGDHQ
+145 SREHQ
-151 HRFDGLTA
+151 HRFDGLSA
-159 LHLVHPITDQGRVI
+159 LHLVYPITDQGQVI
-173 GHLYVRGNLSELQEA
+173 GHLYVRANLAELQEK
-188 LMVQLTILLGSSVV
+188 LVMQLAILLGSSVV
-202 ALALAYLLARRV
+202 ALALAYLMARRV
-214 QRQIAAPLLE
+214 QQQIAAPLLN

-230 AAERGDYSRRANATT
+230 SAERGDYTRRAQVTS
-245 DDEIGSLMRGFNV
+245 DDEIGNLMRGFNM
-258 MLSKIENRELE
+258 MLGTVHQREQE
-269 LARQQE
+269 LARQHE
-275 LLEAQVDE
+275 LLEAQVEE
-283 RTHSLADANR
+283 RTKSLAEANR

-299 GDSLEAC
+299 NDSVDAC
-306 RVAEAASRAKSEFLA
+306 RIAEAASKAKSEFLA

-423 WARGDELRIR
+423 WAKGDELRIR

-444 KFTASGHVLIRARA
+444 KFTASGHVLIRARG
-458 VNPSETHVSLVLDV
+458 VNPSETHVSLVIDV
-472 IDTGT
+472 VDTGT

-517 IMGGEITVVSQPGQG
+517 LMGGDITVVSQPGQG
-532 STFSLLVTLPAAPA
+532 STFSLAITLPAAPA
-546 VSSDSSQGL
+546 ITSDSAQGL
-555 LLAPGTRVLVVDDST
+555 MLAPGTRVMVVDDST
-570 INMEIIASQLG
+570 INVEILSSQLE
-581 AWGFVV
+581 AWGFMV

-595 AQAHLNAMHAA
+595 AQAKLQAA
-606 QALPQIIVL
+606 QAADALPKIIVL

-626 WLLGVRRRPEWK
+626 WLLGVRRNPNWK
-638 AIPAIMVS
+638 TIPAIMVS

-653 VELAT
+653 LSLAS
-658 QLAPMRRLAKPVRQ
+658 QLAPLRRLAKPVRQ

-750 QQFDVVL
+750 QDFDVVL

-777 EVAKKLEATRVV
+777 EVAKKKEATRVV

-809 EYLAKPFTLA
+809 DYLAKPFTLA
-819 QLRNILLPSKVSR
+819 QLRNILLPSNVSR
-832 SAANKV
+832 SAANKI

-853 DGNDRLLARLI
+853 DGQDRLLSRLI

-879 NALKV
+879 NAMTA
-884 GDADGVARAAHT
+884 GDAEGVARAAHT

-917 HSARGGDLAELGNSL
+917 HSARGGELKDLAGSV
-932 TRLRAQR
+932 TKLRAQR
-939 TVALSELEALDPSAN
+939 TVALSELEALDASAK

>member
-1 VFSGAPGFERQ
+1 
-12 DKYRLMKRLQQAHLP
+12 M
-27 LRTKLIAASALMASI
+27 
-42 ALFVAA
+42 
-48 LSQGVTTY
+48 
-56 FYSHNEAYEHLDA
+56 
-69 VTRVIAGRSATAIRS
+69 
-84 QDFGQAEALVSALRV
+84 
-99 EPNVEE
+99 
-105 ALLIDSEQRV
+105 
-115 IMHHVGS
+115 
-122 RTLLVNTPS
+122 
-131 GAPNELQAWQKQAI
+131 
-145 QSGDHQ
+145 
-151 HRFDGLTA
+151 
-159 LHLVHPITDQGRVI
+159 
-173 GHLYVRGNLSELQEA
+173 
-188 LMVQLTILLGSSVV
+188 
-202 ALALAYLLARRV
+202 
-214 QRQIAAPLLE
+214 
-224 LVDTMQ
+224 
-230 AAERGDYSRRANATT
+230 
-245 DDEIGSLMRGFNV
+245 
-258 MLSKIENRELE
+258 
-269 LARQQE
+269 
-275 LLEAQVDE
+275 
-283 RTHSLADANR
+283 
-293 TLRQAM
+293 
-299 GDSLEAC
+299 
-306 RVAEAASRAKSEFLA
+306 
-321 RMSHEI
+321 
-327 RTPMNGVLGMTE
+327 
-339 LLLDSKLD
+339 
-347 PRQRRFAATIQS
+347 
-359 SADALLAII
+359 
-368 NDILDFSKIE
+368 
-378 AGKLRLE
+378 
-385 TQDLDI
+385 DI
-391 RQVVE
+391 RPVVE

-408 KGIELLLDIDPYLHR
+408 KAIELLLDIDPYLHR

-433 QILMNLVSNAL
+433 QILMNLTSNAL

-458 VNPSETHVSLVLDV
+458 NNPSDTHVSLVIDV
-472 IDTGT
+472 VDTGT

-517 IMGGEITVVSQPGQG
+517 LMGGDIKVVSQPGIG
-532 STFSLLVTLPAAPA
+532 STFSLQVSLPAAPA
-546 VSSDSSQGL
+546 MASDASHGL

-570 INMEIIASQLG
+570 INVEILSSQLE

-595 AQAHLNAMHAA
+595 AQAHLNRMQAA
-606 QALPQIIVL
+606 STLPQIIVL

-626 WLLGVRRRPEWK
+626 WLVGVRRNPEWRT
-638 AIPAIMVS
+638 IPAIMVS
-646 SVADDIE
+646 SVADDLD
-653 VELAT
+653 VSLAT

-750 QQFDVVL
+750 QEFDVVL

-777 EVAKKLEATRVV
+777 EMAKKLEPMRVV

-809 EYLAKPFTLA
+809 DYLAKPFTLA

-838 TLDHSAIEAVRQLDP
+838 TLDHSAIAAVRELDP
-853 DGNDRLLARLI
+853 DGSDRLLARLI

-874 LADID
+874 LADME
-879 NALKV
+879 NGLKV
-884 GDADGVARAAHT
+884 GDAESVARAAHT

-908 VAAIARQIE
+908 VAAIARLIE
-917 HSARGGDLAELGNSL
+917 TSARNGDIKELPASM
-932 TRLRAQR
+932 TKLRAQR
-939 TVALSELEALDPSAN
+939 TVALSELEALDAAAK

>member
-1 VFSGAPGFERQ
+1 
-12 DKYRLMKRLQQAHLP
+12 MNRLQLAHLP
-27 LRTKLIAASALMASI
+27 LRTKLIASSALVASI
-42 ALFVAA
+42 ALFIAA
-48 LSQGVTTY
+48 LAQGVSSY
-56 FYSHNEAYEHLDA
+56 FFSHSEAYEHLHA
-69 VTRVIAGRSATAIRS
+69 VARVIAGRSAAAIRS
-84 QDFGQAEALVSALRV
+84 QDFAQAEALVSALRV
-99 EPNVEE
+99 EPQIEE
-105 ALLIDSEQRV
+105 SLLIDSNKRV
-115 IMHHVGS
+115 LMHFAGS
-122 RTLLVNTPS
+122 KTLLMSHPLGELT
-131 GAPNELQAWQKQAI
+131 ELQKWQNEAI
-145 QSGDHQ
+145 QSDVHQ
-151 HRFDGLTA
+151 SRFDGLTA
-159 LHLVHPITDQGRVI
+159 LHLVYPIHDQGERI
-173 GHLYVRGNLSELQEA
+173 GHLYVRANLSELQEKL
-188 LMVQLTILLGSSVV
+188 LMQLAVLLGSSVV
-202 ALALAYLLARRV
+202 AFALCYLLARRV
-214 QRQIAAPLLE
+214 QRQIAAPLLH
-224 LVDTMQ
+224 LVETMQ
-230 AAERGDYSRRANATT
+230 HTERGDYSHRAQVTT
-245 DDEIGSLMRGFNV
+245 DDEIGSLMRGFNM
-258 MLSKIENRELE
+258 MLGQIANREQE
-269 LARQQE
+269 LARQHE

-283 RTHSLADANR
+283 RTRSLADANR

-299 GDSLEAC
+299 NDSVEAC
-306 RVAEAASRAKSEFLA
+306 RTAEAASKAKSEFLA

-391 RQVVE
+391 RQVIE

-444 KFTASGHVLIRARA
+444 KFTASGHVLIRARG
-458 VNPSETHVSLVLDV
+458 VNPSDTHVSLIIDV
-472 IDTGT
+472 VDTGT

-517 IMGGEITVVSQPGQG
+517 LMGGDITVVSQPGQG
-532 STFSLLVTLPAAPA
+532 STFSLSISLPAAPA
-546 VSSDSSQGL
+546 IATDSTQG
-555 LLAPGTRVLVVDDST
+555 LLAPGTRVLVVDDSA
-570 INMEIIASQLG
+570 INVEILASQLE

-587 TTAASAME
+587 TSAASAME
-595 AQAHLNAMHAA
+595 AQAHLNSITSPD
-606 QALPQIIVL
+606 ALPQIIVL

-626 WLLGVRRRPEWK
+626 WLLGVRRNPQWK
-638 AIPAIMVS
+638 SIPAIMVS

-653 VELAT
+653 ITLAS
-658 QLAPMRRLAKPVRQ
+658 QLAPLRRLAKPVRQ

-689 EMSSAPAMLA
+689 DVSSAPAMLA

-743 ALDALEK
+743 ALDALDK
-750 QQFDVVL
+750 QDFDVVL

-777 EVAKKLEATRVV
+777 ETAKKKEPTRVV

-809 EYLAKPFTLA
+809 DYLAKPFTLA

-853 DGNDRLLARLI
+853 DGNDRLLSRLI

-874 LADID
+874 LADMD
-879 NALKV
+879 NGMKA
-884 GDADGVARAAHT
+884 GDADVVARAAHT

-917 HSARGGDLAELGNSL
+917 HAARAGDITDLAASI
-932 TRLRAQR
+932 TKLRAQR
-939 TVALSELEALDPSAN
+939 TVALSELEALDNAAK

>member
-1 VFSGAPGFERQ
+1 
-12 DKYRLMKRLQQAHLP
+12 MKRLQFAHLP
-27 LRTKLIAASALMASI
+27 LRTKLIAASALTASI
-42 ALFVAA
+42 ALLIAA
-48 LSQGVTTY
+48 LTQGVTSY
-56 FYSHNEAYEHLDA
+56 FYSHNEAYEHLHA
-69 VTRVIAGRSATAIRS
+69 VARVIAGRSTTAIQS

-105 ALLIDSEQRV
+105 ALLIDSKNRV
-115 IMHHVGS
+115 LMHYAGS
-122 RTLLVNTPS
+122 KTLLMSSSGGELTPI
-131 GAPNELQAWQKQAI
+131 QKWKQEAI
-145 QSGDHQ
+145 RSSAHQ

-159 LHLVHPITDQGRVI
+159 LHLVYPITDDGKLI
-173 GHLYVRGNLSELQEA
+173 GHLYVRANLAELQETM
-188 LMVQLTILLGSSVV
+188 LVQLAILLGSSVA

-214 QRQIAAPLLE
+214 QRQIAAPLLN

-230 AAERGDYSRRANATT
+230 AAERGDYSRRADVTS
-245 DDEIGSLMRGFNV
+245 DDEIGTLMHGYNG
-258 MLSKIENRELE
+258 MLVKIEQREQE
-269 LARQQE
+269 LARQHE
-275 LLEAQVDE
+275 LAEAQVVE
-283 RTHSLADANR
+283 RTKSLAEANK

-299 GDSLEAC
+299 NDSVEAC
-306 RVAEAASRAKSEFLA
+306 RTAEAASKAKSEFLA

-385 TQDLDI
+385 AQDLDI

-423 WARGDELRIR
+423 WAKGDELRIR

-444 KFTASGHVLIRARA
+444 KFTASGHVLIRARG
-458 VNPSETHVSLVLDV
+458 VTPSETHVSLVIDV
-472 IDTGT
+472 VDTGT

-517 IMGGEITVVSQPGQG
+517 LMGGDITVVSQPGVG
-532 STFSLLVTLPAAPA
+532 STFSLAITMPAAPA
-546 VSSDSSQGL
+546 IASDSSQGL
-555 LLAPGTRVLVVDDST
+555 MLAPGTRVLVVDDSA
-570 INMEIIASQLG
+570 INVEILGSQLE
-581 AWGFVV
+581 AWGFIV

-595 AQAHLNAMHAA
+595 AQAHLDAM
-606 QALPQIIVL
+606 QECRIPPKIIVL

-626 WLLGVRRRPEWK
+626 WLLGVRRNPQWK
-638 AIPAIMVS
+638 SIPAIMVS

-653 VELAT
+653 GAMVT
-658 QLAPMRRLAKPVRQ
+658 QLAPMRRLSKPVRQ

-681 ALQSTPFQ
+681 ALQATPFHDV
-689 EMSSAPAMLA
+689 SSAPAMLA

-750 QQFDVVL
+750 QEFDVVL

-777 EVAKKLEATRVV
+777 EVARKLEPTRVV

-809 EYLAKPFTLA
+809 DYLAKPFTLA

-838 TLDHSAIEAVRQLDP
+838 TLDHSAIDAVRQLDP
-853 DGNDRLLARLI
+853 DGQDRLLSRLI

-874 LADID
+874 LADIE

-884 GDADGVARAAHT
+884 GDTESVARAAHT
-896 LKSSSANLGATN
+896 LKSSSANLGAAN

-917 HSARGGDLAELGNSL
+917 HAARGGDITELPTSM
-932 TRLRAQR
+932 TKLRAQR
-939 TVALSELEALDPSAN
+939 TVALSELEALDNAK

>member
-1 VFSGAPGFERQ
+1 V
-12 DKYRLMKRLQQAHLP
+12 
-27 LRTKLIAASALMASI
+27 
-42 ALFVAA
+42 
-48 LSQGVTTY
+48 
-56 FYSHNEAYEHLDA
+56 
-69 VTRVIAGRSATAIRS
+69 
-84 QDFGQAEALVSALRV
+84 
-99 EPNVEE
+99 
-105 ALLIDSEQRV
+105 
-115 IMHHVGS
+115 
-122 RTLLVNTPS
+122 
-131 GAPNELQAWQKQAI
+131 
-145 QSGDHQ
+145 
-151 HRFDGLTA
+151 
-159 LHLVHPITDQGRVI
+159 
-173 GHLYVRGNLSELQEA
+173 
-188 LMVQLTILLGSSVV
+188 
-202 ALALAYLLARRV
+202 
-214 QRQIAAPLLE
+214 
-224 LVDTMQ
+224 
-230 AAERGDYSRRANATT
+230 
-245 DDEIGSLMRGFNV
+245 
-258 MLSKIENRELE
+258 
-269 LARQQE
+269 
-275 LLEAQVDE
+275 
-283 RTHSLADANR
+283 
-293 TLRQAM
+293 
-299 GDSLEAC
+299 EAC
-306 RVAEAASRAKSEFLA
+306 RTAEAASRAKSEFLA

-385 TQDLDI
+385 TQDLDV

-423 WARGDELRIR
+423 WAKGDELRIR

-444 KFTASGHVLIRARA
+444 KFTASGHVLLRARG
-458 VNPSETHVSLVLDV
+458 VNPSETHVSLVIDV
-472 IDTGT
+472 VDTGT

-517 IMGGEITVVSQPGQG
+517 LMGGDITVVSQPGVG
-532 STFSLLVTLPAAPA
+532 STFTLAITLPAAPA
-546 VSSDSSQGL
+546 ITSDSSQGL
-555 LLAPGTRVLVVDDST
+555 MLSPGSRVLVVDDSA
-570 INMEIIASQLG
+570 INVEILSSQLE

-587 TTAASAME
+587 SAASSAAEAQSHLEAMTAADR
-595 AQAHLNAMHAA
+595 
-606 QALPQIIVL
+606 LPKIIVL

-626 WLLGVRRRPEWK
+626 WLTGLRREKAWK
-638 AIPAIMVS
+638 SIPAIMVS
-646 SVADDIE
+646 SVADDLESNIA
-653 VELAT
+653 V
-658 QLAPMRRLAKPVRQ
+658 QLAPLRRLAKPVRQ
-672 SMLRRALHE
+672 SMLRRVLHE

-689 EMSSAPAMLA
+689 EMSSAPAMRA

-732 CDAMHAGNGVE
+732 CDAQHAGNGVE

-750 QQFDVVL
+750 QEFDVVL

-777 EVAKKLEATRVV
+777 EVAGKLEPVRVV

-809 EYLAKPFTLA
+809 DYLAKPFTLA

-853 DGNDRLLARLI
+853 DGQDRLLARLI

-879 NALKV
+879 NGMKSN
-884 GDADGVARAAHT
+884 DADAVARAAHT
-896 LKSSSANLGATN
+896 LKSSSANLGAAN

-917 HSARGGDLAELGNSL
+917 HAARAGDIKDLAVSV
-932 TRLRAQR
+932 TKLRAQR
-939 TVALSELEALDPSAN
+939 TVALSELEALDSAAK

>member
-1 VFSGAPGFERQ
+1 
-12 DKYRLMKRLQQAHLP
+12 MNRLQLAHLP

-48 LSQGVTTY
+48 LTQGVTSY
-56 FYSHNEAYEHLDA
+56 YYSHNEAYEHLNA
-69 VTRVIAGRSATAIRS
+69 VARVIAGRSSSAI
-84 QDFGQAEALVSALRV
+84 QGKDFGQAESLVSALRV
-99 EPNVEE
+99 EPSVEE
-105 ALLIDSEQRV
+105 ALLIDSEKRV
-115 IMHHVGS
+115 LMHYAGS
-122 RTLLVNTPS
+122 KTMLMDTAS
-131 GAPNELQAWQKQAI
+131 GELSPIQAWRNQAI
-145 QSGDHQ
+145 ESNEHQ

-159 LHLVHPITDQGRVI
+159 LHMAYPIADQGKVI
-173 GHLYVRGNLSELQEA
+173 GHLYVRASLAEMQEG
-188 LMVQLTILLGSSVV
+188 LLVQLASLLGSSVV
-202 ALALAYLLARRV
+202 ALAIAYLLARRV
-214 QRQIAAPLLE
+214 QRQIAAPLLN

-230 AAERGDYSRRANATT
+230 AAERGDYSRRAQVTS
-245 DDEIGSLMRGFNV
+245 DDEIGSLMRGFNL
-258 MLSKIENRELE
+258 MLSKIENREQE

-283 RTHSLADANR
+283 RTRNLGDANR

-299 GDSLEAC
+299 NDSVEAC
-306 RVAEAASRAKSEFLA
+306 RTAEAASRAKSEFLA

-423 WARGDELRIR
+423 WAKGDELRIR

-444 KFTASGHVLIRARA
+444 KFTASGHVLVRARG
-458 VNPSETHVSLVLDV
+458 VNPSESHVNLVIDV
-472 IDTGT
+472 VDTGT

-517 IMGGEITVVSQPGQG
+517 IMGGDITVVSQPGQG
-532 STFSLLVTLPAAPA
+532 STFSLAITLPAAPA
-546 VSSDSSQGL
+546 IASDSSQGL

-570 INMEIIASQLG
+570 INMEIIASQLE

-587 TTAASAME
+587 STAASAME
-595 AQAHLNAMHAA
+595 AQAHLNAMQTAGT
-606 QALPQIIVL
+606 LPKIIVL

-626 WLLGVRRRPEWK
+626 WLLGVRRRHEWK

-646 SVADDIE
+646 SVADDLEASI
-653 VELAT
+653 VT

-681 ALQSTPFQ
+681 ALQDTPFHDV
-689 EMSSAPAMLA
+689 SSAPAMLA

-777 EVAKKLEATRVV
+777 EVAKKLEPTRVV

-809 EYLAKPFTLA
+809 DYLAKPFTLA

-838 TLDHSAIEAVRQLDP
+838 TLDHSAIDAVRQLDP

-879 NALKV
+879 NAMKS
-884 GDADGVARAAHT
+884 GDAGAVARAAHT

-908 VAAIARQIE
+908 VAAIARAIE
-917 HSARGGDLAELGNSL
+917 HSARGGDIADLPQSL

-939 TVALSELEALDPSAN
+939 TVALSELEALDGSTK

>member
-1 VFSGAPGFERQ
+1 MNRLDFS
-12 DKYRLMKRLQQAHLP
+12 HLP
-27 LRTKLIAASALMASI
+27 LRTKLIAASALTASI
-42 ALFVAA
+42 ALLIAA
-48 LSQGVTTY
+48 LTQGVTSY
-56 FYSHNEAYEHLDA
+56 FYSHAEAYEHLHA
-69 VTRVIAGRSATAIRS
+69 VARVIAGRSTAAIQS
-84 QDFGQAEALVSALRV
+84 QDFGQAEQLVSALRV

-105 ALLIDSEQRV
+105 ALLIDSEKRV
-115 IMHHVGS
+115 LMHYAGS
-122 RTLLVNTPS
+122 KTMLI
-131 GAPNELQAWQKQAI
+131 PNA
-145 QSGDHQ
+145 SGDLTPIQKWQQEAIKSSEHQ

-159 LHLVHPITDQGRVI
+159 LHLVYPIIDSGKLI
-173 GHLYVRGNLSELQEA
+173 GHLYIRANLSELQEA
-188 LMVQLTILLGSSVV
+188 ILVQLAILLGSS
-202 ALALAYLLARRV
+202 AIAFALAYLLARRV
-214 QRQIAAPLLE
+214 QRQIAAPLLN

-230 AAERGDYSRRANATT
+230 AAERGDYSRRAQVTS
-245 DDEIGSLMRGFNV
+245 DDEIGHLMRGFNM
-258 MLSKIENRELE
+258 MLGQVENRE
-269 LARQQE
+269 QE
-275 LLEAQVDE
+275 LGKQHEYLESQVIE
-283 RTHSLADANR
+283 RTKSLAEANK

-299 GDSLEAC
+299 NDSVEAC
-306 RVAEAASRAKSEFLA
+306 RTAEAASKAKSEFLA

-385 TQDLDI
+385 SQDLDI

-423 WARGDELRIR
+423 WATGDELRIR

-444 KFTASGHVLIRARA
+444 KFTASGHVLMRLRGI
-458 VNPSETHVSLVLDV
+458 NPSETHVSLVIDV
-472 IDTGT
+472 VDTGT

-517 IMGGEITVVSQPGQG
+517 LMGGDITVVSQPGQG
-532 STFSLLVTLPAAPA
+532 STFSLAITLPAAPA
-546 VSSDSSQGL
+546 IASDTSQGL
-555 LLAPGTRVLVVDDST
+555 MLAPGTRVLVVDDSA
-570 INMEIIASQLG
+570 INVEILASQLE
-581 AWGFVV
+581 AWGFIVS
-587 TTAASAME
+587 TAASALE
-595 AQAHLNAMHAA
+595 AQSHLNAM
-606 QALPQIIVL
+606 QASNTLPKIIVL

-626 WLLGVRRRPEWK
+626 WLSSVRRNPQWK
-638 AIPAIMVS
+638 SIPAIMVS
-646 SVADDIE
+646 SVADDLEIAL
-653 VELAT
+653 VT

-681 ALQSTPFQ
+681 ALQAVPFH
-689 EMSSAPAMLA
+689 EVSSAPAMLA

-717 MVNRTLALEMLQRLG
+717 MVNCTLALEMLQRLG

-750 QQFDVVL
+750 QSFDVVL

-777 EVAKKLEATRVV
+777 EVFKKLEPTRVV

-809 EYLAKPFTLA
+809 DYLAKPFTLA

-838 TLDHSAIEAVRQLDP
+838 TLDSSAIDAVRQLDP
-853 DGNDRLLARLI
+853 DGQDRLLSRLI

-879 NALKV
+879 NGMKV
-884 GDADGVARAAHT
+884 GDAEVVARAAHT

-908 VAAIARQIE
+908 VAAIARKIE
-917 HSARGGDLAELGNSL
+917 TAARQGDITDLPGSL
-932 TRLRAQR
+932 TQLRAQR
-939 TVALSELEALDPSAN
+939 TVALSELEALDNAAK

>member
-1 VFSGAPGFERQ
+1 
-12 DKYRLMKRLQQAHLP
+12 MKRLSLAHLP
-27 LRTKLIAASALMASI
+27 LRTKLIAASALTASI
-42 ALFVAA
+42 ALLIAA
-48 LSQGVTTY
+48 LTQGVSSY
-56 FYSHNEAYEHLDA
+56 FYSHREAYEHLNSVA
-69 VTRVIAGRSATAIRS
+69 RVVAGRSATAIQS
-84 QDFGQAEALVSALRV
+84 QDFGQSEALVSALRV

-105 ALLIDSEQRV
+105 ALLIDADKRV
-115 IMHHVGS
+115 LMHYAGS
-122 RTLLVNTPS
+122 KTMLMTP
-131 GAPNELQAWQKQAI
+131 GGKPTATQLWQQQAI
-145 QSGDHQ
+145 QGSEHQ
-151 HRFDGLTA
+151 HRFDGLSA
-159 LHLVHPITDQGRVI
+159 LHLVYPITDQGKVI
-173 GHLYVRGNLSELQEA
+173 GHLYVRANLSELQEK
-188 LMVQLTILLGSSVV
+188 LIMQLAILLGSSVV
-202 ALALAYLLARRV
+202 AFALAWLMARSV
-214 QRQIAAPLLE
+214 QQHIGAPLLH
-224 LVDTMQ
+224 LVDVMQ
-230 AAERGDYSRRANATT
+230 AAENGDYSKRARVTT
-245 DDEIGSLMRGFNV
+245 DDEIGHLMRGFNV
-258 MLSKIENRELE
+258 MLGQIGNREQE
-269 LARQQE
+269 LGKQQE
-275 LLEAQVDE
+275 ILEAQVEE
-283 RTHSLADANR
+283 RTRSLAEANR

-299 GDSLEAC
+299 NDSVEAC
-306 RVAEAASRAKSEFLA
+306 RIAEAASRAKSEFLA

-385 TQDLDI
+385 SQDLDI

-423 WARGDELRIR
+423 WAKGDELRIR

-444 KFTASGHVLIRARA
+444 KFTASGHVLVRARG
-458 VNPSETHVSLVLDV
+458 VNPSESHVSLVIDV
-472 IDTGT
+472 VDTGT

-517 IMGGEITVVSQPGQG
+517 LMGGDITVVSQPGQG
-532 STFSLLVTLPAAPA
+532 STFSLSITLPAAPA
-546 VSSDSSQGL
+546 IASDSAQGL
-555 LLAPGTRVLVVDDST
+555 LLAPGTRVLVVDDSA
-570 INMEIIASQLG
+570 INVEILASQLE

-587 TTAASAME
+587 TAAASAMD
-595 AQAHLNAMHAA
+595 AQNHLTSMQAA
-606 QALPQIIVL
+606 GTPPQIIVL

-638 AIPAIMVS
+638 SIPAVMVS
-646 SVADDIE
+646 SVADDLDMA
-653 VELAT
+653 LAA

-689 EMSSAPAMLA
+689 EVSSAPAMLA

-750 QQFDVVL
+750 QDFDVVL

-777 EVAKKLEATRVV
+777 ETARKKEPTRVV

-809 EYLAKPFTLA
+809 DYLAKPFTLA

-838 TLDHSAIEAVRQLDP
+838 TLDHSAIDAVRQLDP
-853 DGNDRLLARLI
+853 DGNDRLLSRLI

-879 NALKV
+879 NAMKA
-884 GDADGVARAAHT
+884 GDSESVARAAHT

-917 HSARGGDLAELGNSL
+917 HSARGGDLSDLPNSV
-932 TRLRAQR
+932 TKLRAQR
-939 TVALSELEALDPSAN
+939 TVALSELEALDGSAK

>member
-1 VFSGAPGFERQ
+1 
-12 DKYRLMKRLQQAHLP
+12 MKRLLLAHMP
-27 LRTKLIAASALMASI
+27 LRTKLIATSALTASM
-42 ALFVAA
+42 ALFIVAITQCV
-48 LSQGVTTY
+48 SSY
-56 FYSHNEAYEHLDA
+56 YYEHNKAYEHLNA
-69 VTRVIAGRSATAIRS
+69 VARVVAGRSVAAIES
-84 QDFGQAEALVSALRV
+84 QSFEQASQLVSALRV
-99 EPNVEE
+99 EPSVEE
-105 ALLIDSEQRV
+105 ALLVDSNRRVLMHYASSKTMLMASTGPELTPLQR
-115 IMHHVGS
+115 
-122 RTLLVNTPS
+122 
-131 GAPNELQAWQKQAI
+131 WQEQAI
-145 QSGDHQ
+145 HSDQHQ

-159 LHLVHPITDQGRVI
+159 LHVVYPITDEGRPL
-173 GHLYVRGNLSELQEA
+173 GHLYVRSSLSDLKQA
-188 LMVQLTILLGSSVV
+188 ILFQLSVMLGASVI
-202 ALALAYLLARRV
+202 ALAFAYLLAHRV
-214 QRQIAAPLLE
+214 QRQIATPLMD
-224 LVDTMQ
+224 LVDTMR
-230 AAERGDYSRRANATT
+230 AAERGDYTRRAHVTS
-245 DDEIGSLMRGFNV
+245 DDEIGHLMRSYNV
-258 MLSKIENRELE
+258 MLDQVGNREQE
-269 LARQQE
+269 LAKQHER
-275 LLEAQVDE
+275 LEAEVAE
-283 RTHSLADANR
+283 RTKSLAEANR

-299 GDSLEAC
+299 NDSVEAC
-306 RVAEAASRAKSEFLA
+306 RTAEAASRAKSEFLA

-423 WARGDELRIR
+423 WAKGDELRIR

-444 KFTASGHVLIRARA
+444 KFTASGHVLVRARG
-458 VNPSETHVSLVLDV
+458 VNPSETHVSLIIDV
-472 IDTGT
+472 VDTGT

-517 IMGGEITVVSQPGQG
+517 LMGGDITVVSQPGVG
-532 STFSLLVTLPAAPA
+532 STFSLSITLPAAPA
-546 VSSDSSQGL
+546 ITSDSSQGL
-555 LLAPGTRVLVVDDST
+555 LLAPGTRVLVVDDSA
-570 INMEIIASQLG
+570 INVEILASQLE
-581 AWGFVV
+581 AWGFMV
-587 TTAASAME
+587 TTASSALE
-595 AQAHLNAMHAA
+595 AQANLETMTASDMP
-606 QALPQIIVL
+606 PQIIVL

-626 WLLGVRRRPEWK
+626 WLLGVRGDARWK
-638 AIPAIMVS
+638 SIPAIMVS
-646 SVADDIE
+646 SVADDLE
-653 VELAT
+653 ARLAL

-689 EMSSAPAMLA
+689 EVSSAPAMLA

-732 CDAMHAGNGVE
+732 CDAQHAGNGVE

-750 QQFDVVL
+750 QDFDVVL

-777 EVAKKLEATRVV
+777 ETAKNLEPVRVV

-809 EYLAKPFTLA
+809 DYLAKPFTLA

-853 DGNDRLLARLI
+853 DGQDRLLSRLI

-879 NALKV
+879 NGLKV
-884 GDADGVARAAHT
+884 NDAEAVARAAHT

-917 HSARGGDLAELGNSL
+917 HAARNGDIKDLAASV
-932 TRLRAQR
+932 TKLRAQR
-939 TVALSELEALDPSAN
+939 TVALSELEALDSSAK

>member
-1 VFSGAPGFERQ
+1 
-12 DKYRLMKRLQQAHLP
+12 MKWMQLAHLP
-27 LRTKLIAASALMASI
+27 LKTKLIAASALTASI
-42 ALFVAA
+42 ALLIAA
-48 LSQGVTTY
+48 ITQGVSTY
-56 FYSHNEAYEHLDA
+56 QFAHSEAYQHLHSVA
-69 VTRVIAGRSATAIRS
+69 RVIAGRSTAAITS

-99 EPNVEE
+99 EPDVEE
-105 ALLIDSEQRV
+105 AMLIDMNKRV
-115 IMHHVGS
+115 LMHYAGNKTMLMRAGDAKRS
-122 RTLLVNTPS
+122 PIQL
-131 GAPNELQAWQKQAI
+131 WQDEAFEA
-145 QSGDHQ
+145 STHQ
-151 HRFDGLTA
+151 HYYDGLDA
-159 LHLVHPITDQGRVI
+159 LHLVYPISDEGKVI
-173 GHLYVRGNLSELQEA
+173 GHLYVRANLTELKER
-188 LMVQLTILLGSSVV
+188 LFVQMAILLGSS
-202 ALALAYLLARRV
+202 ALAFIFAYFVANRV

-224 LVDTMQ
+224 LVATMQ
-230 AAERGDYSRRANATT
+230 AAERGDYTRRAQVTT
-245 DDEIGSLMRGFNV
+245 DDEIGHLMRGFNV
-258 MLSKIENRELE
+258 MLEQIESREQD
-269 LARQQE
+269 LAKQQGY
-275 LLEAQVDE
+275 LEAQVAE
-283 RTHSLADANR
+283 RTRSLADANK

-299 GDSLEAC
+299 SDSVEAC

-347 PRQRRFAATIQS
+347 ARQRRFAATIQS

-385 TQDLDI
+385 AQDLDI
-391 RQVVE
+391 RQVIE

-444 KFTASGHVLIRARA
+444 KFTASGHVLVRARS
-458 VNPSETHVSLVLDV
+458 VNSSETHVSLVIDV
-472 IDTGT
+472 VDTGT

-517 IMGGEITVVSQPGQG
+517 LMGGDITVVSQPGVG
-532 STFSLLVTLPAAPA
+532 STFSLAISLPAAPA
-546 VSSDSSQGL
+546 VTSDSSQGL
-555 LLAPGTRVLVVDDST
+555 TLSPGTRVLVVDDSP
-570 INMEIIASQLG
+570 INVEIIASQLE
-581 AWGFVV
+581 AWGFLV
-587 TTAASAME
+587 TTAASARE
-595 AQAHLNAMHAA
+595 AQSHLESMQAA
-606 QALPQIIVL
+606 NTPPKIIVL

-626 WLLGVRRRPEWK
+626 WLLGVRRQPEWK
-638 AIPAIMVS
+638 SIPAIMVS
-646 SVADDIE
+646 SVADDLE
-653 VELAT
+653 TALAA
-658 QLAPMRRLAKPVRQ
+658 QLSPMRRLGKPVRQ

-681 ALQSTPFQ
+681 ALQPTPFH
-689 EMSSAPAMLA
+689 EVSSAPAMLA

-743 ALDALEK
+743 ALDALDK
-750 QQFDVVL
+750 QDFDVVL

-777 EVAKKLEATRVV
+777 EAQKKKEPTRVV

-809 EYLAKPFTLA
+809 DYLAKPFTLA

-838 TLDHSAIEAVRQLDP
+838 TLDASAIDAVRQLDP
-853 DGNDRLLARLI
+853 DGKDRLLSRLI

-879 NALKV
+879 NGLKM
-884 GDADGVARAAHT
+884 GDAEAIARAAHT

-917 HSARGGDLAELGNSL
+917 NSARAGEIGDLIGSV
-932 TRLRAQR
+932 TKLRAQR
-939 TVALSELEALDPSAN
+939 TVALSELEALDSAAK

>member
-1 VFSGAPGFERQ
+1 
-12 DKYRLMKRLQQAHLP
+12 MNRLQLAHLP
-27 LRTKLIAASALMASI
+27 LRTKLIATSALTASI
-42 ALFVAA
+42 ALFIAA
-48 LSQGVTTY
+48 LTQGVSSY
-56 FYSHNEAYEHLDA
+56 FYSRSEAYEHLA
-69 VTRVIAGRSATAIRS
+69 SVARIIAGRSTTALLS
-84 QDFGQAEALVSALRV
+84 QDFDQSEALVSALRV

-105 ALLIDSEQRV
+105 ALLIDSEKRV
-115 IMHHVGS
+115 LMHYAGS
-122 RTLLVNTPS
+122 KTMLMNSPTAGSSP
-131 GAPNELQAWQKQAI
+131 LQEWQNNAI
-145 QSGDHQ
+145 QSTDHQ
-151 HRFDGLTA
+151 HRFDGLDS
-159 LHLVHPITDQGRVI
+159 LHLVYPISDQGKLI
-173 GHLYVRGNLSELQEA
+173 GHLYVRSNLSELQEA
-188 LMVQLTILLGSSVV
+188 ILMQLAILLGSSAV
-202 ALALAYLLARRV
+202 ALALAYLMARRV
-214 QRQIAAPLLE
+214 QRQIGAPLLH
-224 LVDTMQ
+224 LVETMQ
-230 AAERGDYSRRANATT
+230 AAERGDYSRRAQVTT
-245 DDEIGSLMRGFNV
+245 DDEIGTLMRGFNV
-258 MLSKIENRELE
+258 MLGQIENREQE

-275 LLEAQVDE
+275 LLEAQVEE
-283 RTHSLADANR
+283 RTRSLAGANL

-299 GDSLEAC
+299 NDSVEAC
-306 RVAEAASRAKSEFLA
+306 RIAEAASRAKSEFLA

-423 WARGDELRIR
+423 WAKGDELRIR
-433 QILMNLVSNAL
+433 QILMNLASNAL
-444 KFTASGHVLIRARA
+444 KFTASGHVLIRARG
-458 VNPSETHVSLVLDV
+458 VNPSETHVSLVIDV
-472 IDTGT
+472 VDTGT

-517 IMGGEITVVSQPGQG
+517 LMGGDITVLSQPGQG
-532 STFSLLVTLPAAPA
+532 STFSLAITLPAAPA
-546 VSSDSSQGL
+546 ISPDSSQGL
-555 LLAPGTRVLVVDDST
+555 LLAPGTRVLVIDDST
-570 INMEIIASQLG
+570 INLEILTSQLE

-587 TTAASAME
+587 TTASSALE
-595 AQAHLNAMHAA
+595 AQAHLNAMQSANIPPGI
-606 QALPQIIVL
+606 LVL

-626 WLLGVRRRPEWK
+626 WLLGVRRRHEWK
-638 AIPAIMVS
+638 NIPAIMVS
-646 SVADDIE
+646 SVADDLE
-653 VELAT
+653 VGVAT

-681 ALQSTPFQ
+681 ALQDVPFQ
-689 EMSSAPAMLA
+689 DVSSAPAMLA

-705 LDHLSVLLVEDN
+705 LDYLSVLLVEDN

-777 EVAKKLEATRVV
+777 EVAKKLEPTRVV

-809 EYLAKPFTLA
+809 DYLAKPFTLA

-879 NALKV
+879 NAMKV
-884 GDADGVARAAHT
+884 GDAEAVARAAHT
-896 LKSSSANLGATN
+896 LKSSSANLGASG

-917 HSARGGDLAELGNSL
+917 QLARGGDIVELPSSL
-932 TRLRAQR
+932 TKLRAQR
-939 TVALSELEALDPSAN
+939 TVALSELEALESAK